1 MKLNTALALSLAAG
15 LAALTPNPARAQ
27 PLQDGDIVI
36 GANFLDNFFSW
47 NGRFYRLRGNDLSV
61 LFQTGASGVGFY
73 FPTGVIIDSQGRIVF
88 NAPGCGTNENSSAI
102 DRYNPAT
109 GTLSRIACIP
119 YIVGPGS
126 PTPAG
131 MPPEAD
137 GFYGLN
143 GLHLTRTLRVT
154 IDDDVNGGVPQV
166 GFADAYGFSVGVHR
180 ASQGGQYH
188 PEAFRFLPDTG
199 AIEPGVSLDLLPVGG
214 NQGAM
219 MSAGPSGTYYS
230 NGSKIGLAAPDLSI
244 SLNAHT
250 TIGGVDVT
258 VQGTLRVQPQNQI
271 LFDGDVLDNTTI
283 PNATAACTIG
293 GQQVTDENVPDNCC
307 SFSVLSVGNIGVLD
321 GSPFGVSNCGC
332 SGVPWLFSLARR
344 ARFLNPNC
352 CCYYTCVEHNGP
364 YHFSQDPPPLFNT
377 TSDHGRVLGGDDNGG
392 RVFSVSP
399 SGFQL
404 LASGLGRPRGVAAYP
419 PETPALSSATLVI
432 RIDSPVNVLVT
443 DAAGD
448 RIGYDA
454 LGNQV
459 NDFGAGGAIIGL
471 GPEGH
476 PRVYAVAT
484 PAEGD
489 YSVTAVGT
497 GTGPYTIRGYRA
509 DTSVGGAATLIT
521 GNTSPGATERMR
533 ISLSPGLG
541 IGIHRVCSADFDGDG
556 DLGTDADIEAF
567 FACLSGNCCLA
578 CEGADFNG
586 DGDTG
591 TDADIES
598 FFRVLAGGAC

>member
-1 MKLNTALALSLAAG
+1 MKLNPAVALSLATG
-15 LAALTPNPARAQ
+15 LAALTPNPAQAQ

-61 LFQTGASGVGFY
+61 LFQTGASGVGFAL
-73 FPTGVIIDSQGRIVF
+73 PSNVIIDSHGRIVF
-88 NAPGCGTNENSSAI
+88 NAPGCGNNENSSAI
-102 DRYNPAT
+102 DRYDPAT
-109 GTLSRIACIP
+109 GELSRIACIP

-143 GLHLTRTLRVT
+143 GLHLTRTLRVI

-180 ASQGGQYH
+180 ASQGNQYH
-188 PEAFRFLPDTG
+188 PEAFRFVPDSG

-214 NQGAM
+214 NQGALM
-219 MSAGPSGTYYS
+219 CAGSSGTYYS
-230 NGSKIGLAAPDLSI
+230 NGSKVGLAAPDLSI
-244 SLNAHT
+244 NLNAHT

-271 LFDGDVLDNTTI
+271 IFDGDVLDSDAI
-283 PNATAACTIG
+283 PNGSATCTIG
-293 GQQVTDENVPDNCC
+293 GVPVTDGNVPFNDGGN
-307 SFSVLSVGNIGVLD
+307 FNVLSVSNIGVLD
-321 GSPFGVSNCGC
+321 GNLFGVSDCGC
-332 SGVPWLFSLARR
+332 AGATWLFGLARR
-344 ARFLNPNC
+344 DRFLNPYIC
-352 CCYYTCVEHNGP
+352 SYYNAVSFSDS
-364 YHFSQDPPPLFNT
+364 YHGSFSPTLFNT
-377 TSDHGRVLGGDDNGG
+377 TTDHGRVLGGNDNGG
-392 RVFSVSP
+392 QVYSVGP

-443 DAAGD
+443 DAAGH

-454 LGNQV
+454 AGNQV
-459 NDFGAGGAIIGL
+459 NDFSDAGMILGL

-497 GTGPYTIRGYRA
+497 GTGAYTIRGYRA
-509 DTSVGGAATLIT
+509 DTAAGGSTTLIHGT
-521 GNTSPGATERMR
+521 TTPGAIDQLRL
-533 ISLSPGLG
+533 SLSPGLG
-541 IGIHRVCSADFDGDG
+541 IGLRRVCAADFDGDG
-556 DLGTDADIEAF
+556 DIGTDADIEAF
-567 FACLSGNCCLA
+567 FACLSGNCCA
-578 CEGADFNG
+578 SCESADFNG